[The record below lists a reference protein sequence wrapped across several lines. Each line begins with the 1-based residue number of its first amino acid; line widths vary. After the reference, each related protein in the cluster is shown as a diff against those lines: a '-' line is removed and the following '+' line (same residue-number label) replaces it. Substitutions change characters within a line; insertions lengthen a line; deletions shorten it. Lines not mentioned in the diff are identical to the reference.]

1 MKRVSGDTGRYLIR
15 QEGVATMTYHQLTQE
30 ERYLISAHLAAGRTP
45 GEIARLLSRSPS
57 TVSRE
62 LQRNAT
68 THDGRYRPSKAHRY
82 AEARRRRCRRGS
94 QYGGRVYRQIEAALR
109 NHWSP
114 EQIVGHFR
122 AQGMCVPSHETI
134 YRHLRRDKRRGGSL
148 YRHTRIMSKVGRKRY
163 RSRPARGV
171 LLGKPHISQRPRHI
185 ERRRQVGHWEGDT
198 VMGRGASHCL
208 VTLVERATGLAI
220 VKKIAARNK
229 ALTTRA
235 IVQAIRRRGLTCKS
249 ITFDNGTEFHGYR
262 DIEDALGV
270 KCYFATP
277 YHSWERGSN
286 ENFNGLLRQYLP
298 KGTSFR
304 HLKQARCDRIE
315 RALNTRPR
323 KRYRYKTPV
332 QMYAR
337 SHDGV
342 ALVG

>member
-1 MKRVSGDTGRYLIR
+1 M
-15 QEGVATMTYHQLTQE
+15 AYHQLTQE
-30 ERYLISAHLAAGRTP
+30 ERYLISAHLVAGRTQ
-45 GEIARLLSRSPS
+45 GEIAELLLRAPS
-57 TVSRE
+57 TISRE
-62 LQRNAT
+62 VRRNAT
-68 THDGRYRPSKAHRY
+68 THDGRYRPSKADRY
-82 AEARRRRCRRGS
+82 AQARRRRCRRGS
-94 QYGGRVYRQIEAALR
+94 QYGERIYRQVEAALR

-122 AQGMCVPSHETI
+122 DLGRPVPSHETI
-134 YRHLRRDKRRGGSL
+134 YRHLRRDKRRGGTL

-171 LLGKPHISQRPRHI
+171 LLGKPHISERPDQVAL
-185 ERRRQVGHWEGDT
+185 RREVGHWEADT

-208 VTLVERATGLAI
+208 VTLVERATGVGI
-220 VKKIAARNK
+220 IQKIPARNK
-229 ALTTRA
+229 VSATRA
-235 IVQAIRRRGLTCKS
+235 ITQAIRRRRLVCRT

-262 DIEDALGV
+262 DIEDALDV

-304 HLKQARCDRIE
+304 HLKQVQCDRIE
-315 RALNTRPR
+315 RALNARPR
-323 KRYRYKTPV
+323 KRFRYKSPA

-337 SHDGV
+337 SQKGV